1 MGWNCVE
8 SPWSKQTV
16 CEEVIDGGA
25 FTFPSLGF
33 CLESGCE
40 KTFDSGPCY
49 EPAFDPIP
57 TSTAAS
63 TVVVN
68 PDFLIYGCTNP
79 FDTNYNRDA
88 TVDDGSCS
96 GGIISTEVNI
106 S

>member
-16 CEEVIDGGA
+16 CEEVESGG
-25 FTFPSLGF
+25 TFDSYYT
-33 CLESGCE
+33 CRASGCE
-40 KTFDSGPCY
+40 RTFDSGPCY
-49 EPAFDPIP
+49 EPAFNPIAM
-57 TSTAAS
+57 STAAS

-68 PDFLIYGCTNP
+68 PDFFIYGCTNP